1 MRKRVFRI
9 RRNKKKTLAFLIIT
23 AIIFILLGVLVI
35 AVLSKSN
42 KILLKDYIEGF
53 FLQIKS
59 GKFNYGNSLKTVFF
73 KNTISMFL
81 IWLLGISLVGVPIIV
96 VYFAF
101 KALTMGMSIASI
113 IYFYHTKGIFLGIIY
128 IVPSIINI
136 GIFLILV
143 YNSLKMSRY
152 LYHILFLHEE
162 TNKRI
167 IRRYVNVLLILLVFM
182 VISTLIEVL
191 VVPSIMKLLL

>member
-1 MRKRVFRI
+1 MRKKIFRI
-9 RRNKKKTLAFLIIT
+9 KRNKKKTLIFLIIT
-23 AIIFILLGVLVI
+23 AIIFILLGVLII
-35 AVLSKSN
+35 AVLSKNN

-53 FLQIKS
+53 FLQIKE
-59 GKFNYGNSLKTVFF
+59 GKFNYGKSLKTVFF

-81 IWLLGISLVGVPIIV
+81 IWLLGISLVGIPIIL

-113 IYFYHTKGIFLGIIY
+113 IYFYHTRGILLGIIY
-128 IVPSIINI
+128 IIPSIINI
-136 GIFLILV
+136 FIFLILG
-143 YNSLKMSRY
+143 YNSIKMSRY
-152 LYHILFLHEE
+152 LYHILFLKEE

-167 IRRYVNVLLILLVFM
+167 IRRYVNVLLILLVFV

-191 VVPSIMKLLL
+191 VVPNIMKLL